1 MKPVPTLRQI
11 ALIAS
16 LNALIAGLLLVVGIG
31 QAYGEN
37 LLIAECFG
45 FSIYVASFF
54 AYRWEPGRRRPLL
67 AQLLAVPVGALA
79 GVGLSVWLLG
89 AHDRAW
95 LSEMAWTSL
104 FLGLFFGAVFS
115 TVFELRARTVRLEG
129 ELKERQLREAL
140 AGQARLDAQLRMLQ
154 AQIEPHFLF
163 NTLAH
168 LSALIRNDPACAER
182 LLADLIA
189 WLRATLQRTRATG
202 STLGDEIELLR
213 HYLDIFA
220 LRLGPRLRVAFDI
233 PQALLGRPFPLL
245 LLQPLV
251 ENALTHGIE
260 PQVGG
265 GEVCIRASE
274 ENGRL
279 RVTVSDT
286 GAGLRAGSQGTG
298 FGLEN
303 VRSRLHAL
311 FGDRAGL
318 DVRENPGGG
327 VQATLEIPA

>member
-1 MKPVPTLRQI
+1 MKPAPTLRQI

-16 LNALIAGLLLVVGIG
+16 LNALIAGLLLAIGIG
-31 QAYGEN
+31 QAYSEN

-45 FSIYVASFF
+45 FSIYAASLL
-54 AYRWEPGRRRPLL
+54 AHRRAPSGRGKFL

-95 LSEMAWTSL
+95 LSEMAWKSL
-104 FLGLFFGAVFS
+104 FLGLFFGTAIS
-115 TVFELRARTVRLEG
+115 TVFYLRARTAQLEE
-129 ELKERQLREAL
+129 ELKARQLREAL
-140 AGQARLDAQLRMLQ
+140 AEQARLDAQLRMLQ

-168 LSALIRNDPACAER
+168 LSVLIGNDPARAER

-189 WLRATLQRTRATG
+189 WLRATLQRTRAAE

-213 HYLDIFA
+213 RYLDIFT
-220 LRLGPRLRVAFDI
+220 LRLGPRLGVAFDV
-233 PQALLGRPFPLL
+233 PAQLLERSFPLL

-251 ENALTHGIE
+251 GNALTHGIE

-265 GEVCIRASE
+265 GEVCISARE
-274 ENGRL
+274 EHGRL
-279 RVTVSDT
+279 RVTVTDT
-286 GAGLRAGSQGTG
+286 GAGLEGSQSAG

-311 FGDRAGL
+311 YGGRAAL
-318 DVRENPGGG
+318 DVVENPGGG
-327 VQATLEIPA
+327 VRATLEIPA